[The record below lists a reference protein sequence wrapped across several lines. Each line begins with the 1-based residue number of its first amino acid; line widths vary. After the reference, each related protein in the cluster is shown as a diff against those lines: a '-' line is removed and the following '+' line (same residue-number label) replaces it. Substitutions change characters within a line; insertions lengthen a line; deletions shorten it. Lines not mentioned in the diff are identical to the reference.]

1 MSSPPCKELDARTVL
16 LREKA
21 ASRAALRTRSDLDGP
36 SIEKE
41 LAGLTSPN
49 SRNAATASFML
60 LLARWELELGL
71 RLRSGGDAKSS
82 LIPSS
87 LKISPTRQSLNFSG
101 APFTYRLVW
110 FAKL

>member
-60 LLARWELELGL
+60 LLARWELELGW
-71 RLRSGGDAKSS
+71 RSGGDAKATHSPIVEN
-82 LIPSS
+82 IPN
-87 LKISPTRQSLNFSG
+87 PDQ
-101 APFTYRLVW
+101 V
-110 FAKL
+110 